1 MDHVTPAG
9 LPRVSDYTAFARRH
23 ATLLLALVG
32 LGLLGG
38 LGVGLTRPGSYSATA
53 SVSLTPVPVYV
64 MPTVDEL
71 APPEVSIDT
80 DAQLLRSPAV
90 LSAVGEELGVS
101 AARSEQHLS
110 VTASAGTHVLH
121 VTVTGTDP
129 ERVARAADA
138 AATALVQV
146 RRDALGSLTLDQIRQ
161 LRFLVIAQESL
172 LAREQARRVVVAS
185 SDDLFTS
192 LVELQTR
199 LDELRAARAVPAQV
213 VVPAPDRGTA
223 DYANTE
229 VPATSGAAL
238 GLLAG
243 CLAGIARD
251 RSRGLRLPLRH
262 EEHAHAAA

>member
-9 LPRVSDYTAFARRH
+9 LPRASDYTAFVRRH

-32 LGLLGG
+32 LGLLA
-38 LGVGLTRPGSYSATA
+38 GVGVATTRPSTYSATA

-90 LSAVGEELGVS
+90 LSAVGDELGVS

-110 VTASAGTHVLH
+110 VTASAGSHVLH
-121 VTVTGTDP
+121 VTVSGADP
-129 ERVARAADA
+129 VRVARAADA
-138 AATALVQV
+138 AATTLVRV
-146 RRDALGSLTLDQIRQ
+146 RRDSLGSLTLDQIRQ

-185 SDDLFTS
+185 SDDLFAS
-192 LVELQTR
+192 LLALQTR
-199 LDELRAARAVPAQV
+199 LDELRAARAEPARV
-213 VVPAPDRGTA
+213 ITPAPDRGTA

-229 VPATSGAAL
+229 VPTTSGAAL
-238 GLLAG
+238 GLLVG

-251 RSRGLRLPLRH
+251 RSRGLRLPFH
-262 EEHAHAAA
+262 PEEHAHVA